1 VTIAAP
7 VGCEQE
13 QAAVEHAAVV
23 LAAQAEHKQQLQAEA
38 EAAERA
44 KREVAAA
51 HQEQLQELRREL
63 ELTMEESTQ
72 AMQEELERERTAELE
87 LRAIQVAKAE
97 ARMQEE
103 MSRER
108 QMFERDMAQAER
120 RQKES
125 AAELIESSKQTALD
139 NALAATAE
147 QHTATVERQLAE
159 IRELHVAKVALHEQ
173 LQVAQDEQA
182 GMARAHEQTQAA
194 LQDAQLRAHE
204 ADAAVRT
211 LESQSMA
218 LSQLAN
224 EETALAELSHSSA
237 LGAAKEKEK
246 QLTSELNR
254 ARQAQV
260 AASRQHGAAVVEM
273 AEMQREQANARS
285 EHLEQMQ
292 AAQRKLKDA
301 TSRLKAAAALEGAR
315 GPGKAG
321 APKTER
327 ARQKTQE
334 HIVRQAEQH
343 QKELK
348 LVQRQ
353 HSQAVRRAEEAEAA
367 LDAASGSAR
376 QTHAELAA
384 MQQAGAAAA
393 QAVQETRARAEHD
406 AEQSRREV
414 EAVMRTEQARAAQEL
429 VDGQGRLE
437 AAHAKQVRLCAERDR
452 GAVRVRLV
460 GGGDDGHHGH
470 HGPGVLARCR
480 GKRCSQAS
488 AHDGGCLAA
497 SLCLMLPFG
506 RRGAQMDALR
516 EQHERELHD
525 VAEVRPA
532 CLGSTACAR
541 AAGRVEIS
549 WGRA

>member
-1 VTIAAP
+1 MTIAAP

-23 LAAQAEHKQQLQAEA
+23 RAAQAEHKQQLQAEA

-51 HQEQLQELRREL
+51 HQEQLHELRREL

-97 ARMQEE
+97 AHMQEE

-108 QMFERDMAQAER
+108 QMFERDLAQAER

-125 AAELIESSKQTALD
+125 AAELIESSKQNALD

-147 QHTATVERQLAE
+147 RHAATVERQVVE
-159 IRELHVAKVALHEQ
+159 IRELHVAKIALHEQ
-173 LQVAQDEQA
+173 LQVAQEEQA
-182 GMARAHEQTQAA
+182 GIARAHEQTQAA

-237 LGAAKEKEK
+237 LDAAKEKEK

-260 AASRQHGAAVVEM
+260 AASRQHGAAVAEM
-273 AEMQREQANARS
+273 AGMQREQAKARS

-301 TSRLKAAAALEGAR
+301 KSRLKAAAALEGAR

-367 LDAASGSAR
+367 LEAASGSAR
-376 QTHAELAA
+376 QTHVELAA

-393 QAVQETRARAEHD
+393 QAVQETRAQAEHD
-406 AEQSRREV
+406 AVQSRREV

-429 VDGQGRLE
+429 VDGLQERLD

-460 GGGDDGHHGH
+460 GGGDDGHHG
-470 HGPGVLARCR
+470 PGVLAA

-488 AHDGGCLAA
+488 AHDGGCLGRCLAA
-497 SLCLMLPFG
+497 SLPRC
-506 RRGAQMDALR
+506 
-516 EQHERELHD
+516 
-525 VAEVRPA
+525 V
-532 CLGSTACAR
+532 
-541 AAGRVEIS
+541 
-549 WGRA
+549 